1 MKGSNM
7 KRRSNKTKFLFNSK
21 LLDFSNVT
29 TITVVGGGDISPKCW
44 TASKGPSQQ
53 SIKIHYLAPWDGGRL
68 DCVLWPLST
77 QILVMRSSTGI
88 SLCPAPEM
96 TNINILLVF
105 GAYGIHHLTWI

>member
-1 MKGSNM
+1 M

-29 TITVVGGGDISPKCW
+29 TITVVEEIFHQNV